1 MSAMKEIDLLVNEI
15 ADVLGVH
22 PDSISISQRPG
33 GLWMADVSNIES
45 ESCNSAFDALSNLLE
60 KARKYESTN

>member
-1 MSAMKEIDLLVNEI
+1 MSTMKEINLLVNEI

-33 GLWMADVSNIES
+33 GFWMADVSNIES
-45 ESCNSAFDALSNLLE
+45 ESRNSPFDALNNLLE
-60 KARKYESTN
+60 KARLEL